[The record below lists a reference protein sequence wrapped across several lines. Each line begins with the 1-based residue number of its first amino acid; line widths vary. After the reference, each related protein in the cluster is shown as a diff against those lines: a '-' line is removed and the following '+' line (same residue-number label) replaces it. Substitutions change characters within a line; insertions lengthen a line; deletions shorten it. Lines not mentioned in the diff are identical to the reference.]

1 MESSQP
7 EKDISLIKNLM
18 EKSSKFSNLSGY
30 AIATT
35 GLLALLGAVFV
46 YFDLGISI
54 SEKYIS
60 YAELIN
66 QTGNANSIY
75 TKIKLL
81 VIIASLILLTSLL
94 ILYVTAK
101 LKSERHDINLFN
113 SSFSRALKSL
123 FIPVLSGGIFCGFLI
138 LHKMYGLVAPAT
150 LIFYGLGLI
159 SASKYSYNELELLGY
174 LELLLGTIAS
184 YYMGSG
190 LLFWMIGFGIGHIV
204 LGVFIHY
211 KYDKK

>member
-1 MESSQP
+1 MDPSQP